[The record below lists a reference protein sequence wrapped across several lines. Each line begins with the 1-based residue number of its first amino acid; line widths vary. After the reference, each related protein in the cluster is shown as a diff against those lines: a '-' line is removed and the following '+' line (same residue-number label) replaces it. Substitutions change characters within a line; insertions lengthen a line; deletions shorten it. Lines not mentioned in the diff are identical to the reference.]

1 MGGEWNTPTH
11 RPPCENGRMAQ
22 YLVITGLSGAGRSTA
37 AATLEDLG
45 WLVIDNLPPSLIP
58 QVSEMALPGA
68 ESGKVALVSGR
79 SGSAY
84 VDELSTAID
93 HLRHSGRGPVRVLFL
108 DAADDVLVRRFEGTR
123 RRHPVDADTVG
134 EGIARERASLAA
146 IRAQADIRIDTSELN
161 VHQLRDRLVDLFEQD
176 PAGGLLTSV
185 ISFGYQHGIPLD
197 VDLVFDCRFLPNPH
211 WVDEL
216 RPLTGLDPAVRDY
229 VMAQPDTKEFLARLD
244 DLFTL
249 ILPGYVKEG
258 KTYLSV
264 AIGCTGGRHR
274 SVVLA
279 EEVARAMAAHGF
291 SPVVNHRDLAR

>member
-1 MGGEWNTPTH
+1 
-11 RPPCENGRMAQ
+11 MAE
-22 YLVITGLSGAGRSTA
+22 YLIVTGLSGAGRSTA

-58 QVSEMALPGA
+58 QVAGLALPGG
-68 ESGKVALVSGR
+68 ESEKIALVSGR
-79 SGSAY
+79 SGGAY
-84 VDELSTAID
+84 VDELTAAID
-93 HLRHSGRGPVRVLFL
+93 HLRRTGAPVRVLFL

-123 RRHPVDADTVG
+123 RRHPVGADTVG
-134 EGIARERASLAA
+134 EGIARERESLAT
-146 IRAQADIRIDTSELN
+146 IKAQADIRVDTTELN
-161 VHQLRDRLVDLFEQD
+161 VHQLRDRLVDLFDSD
-176 PAGGLLTSV
+176 PKGGLRTSV

-211 WVDEL
+211 WVDAL

-229 VMAQPDTKEFLARLD
+229 VMAQADTKEFLAKLD

-249 ILPGYVKEG
+249 LLPGYVKEG

-264 AIGCTGGRHR
+264 AVGCTGGRHR

-279 EEVARAMAAHGF
+279 EAVARAMEGHGF
-291 SPVVNHRDLAR
+291 KPVVNHRDLDR

>member
-1 MGGEWNTPTH
+1 
-11 RPPCENGRMAQ
+11 MAE
-22 YLVITGLSGAGRSTA
+22 YLIITGLSGAGRSTA

-58 QVSEMALPGA
+58 QVSELALA
-68 ESGKVALVSGR
+68 SGGETEKVALVSGR
-79 SGSAY
+79 SGSAAA
-84 VDELSTAID
+84 DELAAAID
-93 HLRHSGRGPVRVLFL
+93 TLRQTAGSHVRVLFL

-123 RRHPVDADTVG
+123 RRHPVEADTVG
-134 EGIARERASLAA
+134 EGIARERKRLEA
-146 IRAQADIRIDTSELN
+146 IRAEADVRVDTSELN
-161 VHQLRDRLVDLFEQD
+161 VHQLRERLVDLFEPD
-176 PAGGLLTSV
+176 ASGGMRTSV
-185 ISFGYQHGIPLD
+185 VSFGYQHGIPLD

-216 RPLTGLDPAVRDY
+216 RPLTGLDPPVRDY

-249 ILPGYVKEG
+249 VLPGYVKEG

-264 AIGCTGGRHR
+264 AVGCTGGRHR

-279 EEVARAMAAHGF
+279 EAVARSMEAHGF
-291 SPVVNHRDLAR
+291 TPVVNHRDIGR

>member
-1 MGGEWNTPTH
+1 MVS
-11 RPPCENGRMAQ
+11 
-22 YLVITGLSGAGRSTA
+22 YLIVTGLSGAGRSTA

-58 QVSEMALPGA
+58 QVTGLSL
-68 ESGKVALVSGR
+68 SGSGTEKVALVSGR
-79 SGSAY
+79 SGGNAY
-84 VDELSTAID
+84 VDELTAAID
-93 HLRHSGRGPVRVLFL
+93 HLRRTTDSQVRVLFL

-123 RRHPVDADTVG
+123 RRHPSRASTVG
-134 EGIARERASLAA
+134 AGIAHERETLAT
-146 IRAQADIRIDTSELN
+146 IKEQADIRVDTTEMN
-161 VHQLRDRLVDLFEQD
+161 VHQLRDRLVTLFD
-176 PAGGLLTSV
+176 DDSDRRGGLRTSV

-211 WVDEL
+211 WVEEL

-229 VMAQPDTKEFLARLD
+229 VMAQPDTAAFLDRLD

-249 ILPGYVKEG
+249 VLPGYVKEG

-279 EEVARAMAAHGF
+279 EAVACSMETHGF
-291 SPVVNHRDLAR
+291 KPVVHHRDLDR

>member
-1 MGGEWNTPTH
+1 
-11 RPPCENGRMAQ
+11 MAE

-45 WLVIDNLPPSLIP
+45 WVVIDNLPPSLIP
-58 QVSEMALPGA
+58 QVAEMPV
-68 ESGKVALVSGR
+68 SGDTEKIALVSGR

-84 VDELSTAID
+84 VDELAKAID
-93 HLRHSGRGPVRVLFL
+93 QLRHAGRGPVRVLFL

-123 RRHPVDADTVG
+123 RRHPVAADTVG
-134 EGIARERASLAA
+134 EGITQERAALDA
-146 IRAQADIRIDTSELN
+146 IRAQADIRIDTTELN
-161 VHQLRDRLVDLFEQD
+161 VHQLRRRLVEIFEPD
-176 PAGGLLTSV
+176 PVGGMRTSV

-216 RPLTGLDPAVRDY
+216 RPQTGLDGPVREY
-229 VMAQPDTKEFLARLD
+229 VMAQPETKDFLAKLD

-249 ILPGYVKEG
+249 VLPGYVKEG

-264 AIGCTGGRHR
+264 AMGCTGGRHR

-279 EEVARAMAAHGF
+279 EEVAQRMEAHGF
-291 SPVVNHRDLAR
+291 NPVVKHRDIDR